1 MDVPENISV
10 DELKKEYLMKLNK
23 TDQRIRMFAMGKELL
38 GNKPLYFYKLDSD
51 FIIQIQLGIER
62 GP

>member
-1 MDVPENISV
+1 LDVPENISV

-51 FIIQIQLGIER
+51 FIIQIQL
-62 GP
+62 